1 MWSPTEIGTSS
12 WGIEIRGLRDSRT
25 NGNEATQTCPCGFH
39 GDRLRDCVCTAEQVS
54 RYRTKVSGPLL
65 DRIDLFVEA
74 ARPRQIL
81 IPGKGQPGESSSAVR
96 KRVAAAHR
104 IQIEH
109 QGVAN
114 A

>member
-1 MWSPTEIGTSS
+1 
-12 WGIEIRGLRDSRT
+12 
-25 NGNEATQTCPCGFH
+25 
-39 GDRLRDCVCTAEQVS
+39 
-54 RYRTKVSGPLL
+54 VSGPLL